1 MRSIILTFLILFS
14 TSVYAQDEM
23 QDDVIHPQLP
33 AMETVQSPPHAAQDV
48 ITDVINDV
56 TKDDTHPGDAKA
68 SEVVKAP
75 NAASDAAVVPA
86 PTTEP
91 PPTYESKKFAVLQ
104 TLDKLTARTATMTVP
119 VGQATAVGPLFV
131 DIKICQKTPIDQ
143 LPESVAFLQI
153 WEAKPKPKLKK
164 KIAEDTNEPPS
175 QWVFSGWMFAS
186 SPALSAMDHPVYDVW
201 LKDCVNETA
210 VSKEK

>member
-1 MRSIILTFLILFS
+1 MRFLFLLFALTLG
-14 TSVYAQDEM
+14 TSAFAQDA
-23 QDDVIHPQLP
+23 I
-33 AMETVQSPPHAAQDV
+33 
-48 ITDVINDV
+48 
-56 TKDDTHPGDAKA
+56 
-68 SEVVKAP
+68 
-75 NAASDAAVVPA
+75 DAALPGAPAQEEATDAPIASQPGIVQPAPVTPA
-86 PTTEP
+86 PTAPTDEP
-91 PPTYESKKFAVLQ
+91 VIPTYEAQKYAVLQ

-131 DIKICQKTPIDQ
+131 DIKSCRKTPPSE

-164 KIAEDTNEPPS
+164 KTLDDGKNTSPS

-201 LKDCVNETA
+201 LKDCVSEIA
-210 VSKEK
+210 ASKSK